1 MDKNIILKSLING
14 IITWLVVGL
23 FLSLTKDT
31 TFVETLIT
39 PYTLFAASACI
50 GGSFIGFKR
59 KAGL

>member
-1 MDKNIILKSLING
+1 MNNNIILKSLING
-14 IITWLVVGL
+14 ILTWLVLGL

-31 TFVETLIT
+31 TFVEALIT
-39 PYTLFAASACI
+39 PYILFAASTCI

>member
-1 MDKNIILKSLING
+1 MNNNIILKSLING

-31 TFVETLIT
+31 TFVEALIT

>member
-1 MDKNIILKSLING
+1 MNNNIILKSLING
-14 IITWLVVGL
+14 ILTWLVLGL

-31 TFVETLIT
+31 TFVEALIT
-39 PYTLFAASACI
+39 PYILFAASVCI

>member
-31 TFVETLIT
+31 TFVEALIT
-39 PYTLFAASACI
+39 PYILFVASACI

>member
-1 MDKNIILKSLING
+1 MNNNIILKSLING
-14 IITWLVVGL
+14 ILTWLVLGL

-39 PYTLFAASACI
+39 PYILFVASACI